1 MNDTPWLLFVVIGL
15 LTFTIRFTPIAI
27 AGRGLPPLLLRA
39 LRYVPPAVLAAIFVP
54 ELLMPKGAVDIS
66 LANGRLLA
74 GIIAIGIAWRTK
86 NVLLTV
92 IAGMVA
98 LWILTLI
105 SMAN

>member
-1 MNDTPWLLFVVIGL
+1 MNDAPWPLFIIIGL
-15 LTFTIRFTPIAI
+15 LTFAIRFTPIAV

-54 ELLMPKGAVDIS
+54 ELLMPEGAVDIS
-66 LANGRLLA
+66 FANGRLIA
-74 GIIAIGIAWRTK
+74 GIIAILVAWRTK

-98 LWILTLI
+98 LWVLTL
-105 SMAN
+105 SRS